1 MADILNTSLSGLRAY
16 QTALATTSHNISNVG
31 TEGYSRQR
39 VELSARPPQQFG
51 SNQIGQ
57 GVDISNVSR
66 IFDSFVIESIRDFSS
81 SSSRLSMFESFAI
94 RTENL
99 IADEQGNLIP
109 ALESFF
115 SALSDVSNDPSS
127 TAPRI
132 GLIERAENLQQRF
145 SSLSNNLLDLQ
156 QEVDNQLNFVVTDIN
171 SIAQEIARINEAIN
185 KVSSVDYQPPDLL
198 DQRDQLLKQLS
209 EKVSVNT
216 VVQNDGTL
224 NVLIGTGQLL
234 ISGANVLTLAVTA
247 DSAQPDRRSVLLQ
260 SSSGSVDIT
269 NTLNGGE
276 VGGLLDFSNTM
287 LDDAQNRL
295 GRMAI
300 ALSET
305 FNAQNIKGYD
315 LNGDLGTNFFST
327 VGTGNLQGI
336 FGADYRANGFDDADA
351 VSFQL
356 DFDGVSLAV
365 NVPAIAPADT
375 NDVIAQNILDAIGTA
390 AAVAAN
396 PDGSYTVP
404 GTTTGVSMTF
414 RLQSANNLD
423 GSFIEFETTGGP
435 SATVNNLQISGL
447 TDGTADDLVMQTR
460 LIGSSST
467 QVDTA
472 FINATNTV
480 TYRGPSNGT
489 FPNLGNTGS
498 GVVNFSIT
506 DITQLT
512 VSDYQIDYDGANY
525 NVLRLS
531 DNTTV
536 ASGAGPFNVDGM
548 SITLG
553 GIANVGDSFYL
564 RPSRLG
570 ALSFQSLIS
579 DPADIVAASPL
590 RSSSTPANLGNISIS
605 QATVTDITDGDVLR
619 TVDIVFDA
627 ANPSNT
633 FDVVDRATGSVL
645 QNDVVYT
652 EGMLVSQNGWQVQ
665 ITGNPELGDTLTVR
679 QNTGAA
685 TDNRNALLLVALQN
699 TPFMDSNTSTYQH
712 AYNTLTTQVGTVTQ
726 QIKINLQ
733 VEENLL
739 GAAIEEREMVS
750 GVNLD
755 EEAADLIRFQQA
767 YQALSRIIQTSQ
779 QLFQSL
785 LDSV

>member
-1 MADILNTSLSGLRAY
+1 MVDILNTSLSGLRAY

-57 GVDISNVSR
+57 GVDISNISR
-66 IFDSFVIESIRDFSS
+66 IFDGFVIESIRDFSS
-81 SSSRLSMFESFAI
+81 SSSRLSIFESFAT

-99 IADEQGNLIP
+99 VADEQGSLLP

-132 GLIERAENLQQRF
+132 SLLERAQNLEQRF
-145 SSLSNNLLDLQ
+145 TSVANDLLDLQ
-156 QEVDNQLNFVVTDIN
+156 HEVDNQLNFVVTDIN
-171 SIAQEIARINEAIN
+171 SIAQEIGRINEAIN

-234 ISGANVLTLAVTA
+234 VSGSNVLTLAVTA
-247 DSAQPDRRSVLLQ
+247 DSTQPDRRAVLLQ

-276 VGGLLDFSNTM
+276 IGGLLDFSNTM

-305 FNAQNIKGYD
+305 FNAQNIQGYD
-315 LNGDLGTNFFST
+315 LNGDLGTRFFST

-336 FGADYRANGFDDADA
+336 FGADYRANGFDDGDA

-365 NVPAIAPADT
+365 NAPVILATDT
-375 NDVIAQNILDAIGTA
+375 NADIAQNILATIGAFGVDNGDNTFTI
-390 AAVAAN
+390 N
-396 PDGSYTVP
+396 
-404 GTTTGVSMTF
+404 GTTPGVSVTF

-423 GSFIEFETTGGP
+423 GSFIEFETAGGP
-435 SATVNNLQISGL
+435 SATLNNLQISAL
-447 TDGTADDLVMQTR
+447 TDGAVDDLVMETR

-472 FINATNTV
+472 FINAANTV
-480 TYRGPSNGT
+480 TYQGPSNGT
-489 FPNLGNTGS
+489 FPNLSNSGS

-506 DITQLT
+506 DISQLT
-512 VSDYQIDYDGANY
+512 VSDYQINFDGANY

-548 SITLG
+548 IITPG
-553 GIANVGDSFYL
+553 GVANAGDSFYL
-564 RPSRLG
+564 RPTRLG
-570 ALSFQSLIS
+570 ALSFKSLIS
-579 DPADIVAASPL
+579 DHSDIAAASPL
-590 RSSSTPANLGNISIS
+590 RSSVATSNLGNISIS

-619 TVDIVFDA
+619 TVDIYFDPT
-627 ANPSNT
+627 NPSNT
-633 FDVVDRATGSVL
+633 FDVVDRASGSVL

-652 EGMLVSQNGWQVQ
+652 EGMVVSQNGWQVQ
-665 ITGNPELGDTLTVR
+665 LTGNPELGDTLTVR

-685 TDNRNALLLVALQN
+685 TDNRNALLLVALQS
-699 TPFMDSNTSTYQH
+699 TPFMDSNSSTYQQ
-712 AYNTLTTQVGTVTQ
+712 AYNTLTTEVGTVTQ
-726 QIKINLQ
+726 QIKINLE
-733 VEENLL
+733 VEQNLL
-739 GAAIEEREMVS
+739 DASIADRETVS

-785 LDSV
+785 LDAV

>member
-51 SNQIGQ
+51 TTQIGQ

-66 IFDSFVIESIRDFSS
+66 IFDNFVIENIRDFSS
-81 SSSRLSMFESFAI
+81 STSRLSIFESFAT

-99 IADEQGNLIP
+99 IADEQGSLMP

-115 SALSDVSNDPSS
+115 AALSDVSNDPSS

-132 GLIERAENLQQRF
+132 TLLERAENLEQRF
-145 SSLSNNLLDLQ
+145 TSLSSDLLDLQ
-156 QEVDNQLNFVVTDIN
+156 HEVDNQLQFVVTDIN

-209 EKVSVNT
+209 EKIAVNT

-234 ISGANVLTLAVTA
+234 VSGSNVLSLRLGA
-247 DSAQPDRRSVLLQ
+247 DSAQPDRRAIQLV

-269 NTLNGGE
+269 NTLKGGE
-276 VGGLLDFSNTM
+276 IGGLLDFSNTM

-295 GRMAI
+295 GRLAI
-300 ALSET
+300 TLSET
-305 FNAQNIKGYD
+305 FNAQNVQGYD

-336 FGADYRANGFDDADA
+336 FGADYRASGFDDFDA

-365 NVPAIAPADT
+365 NVPAILATDT
-375 NDVIAQNILDAIGTA
+375 NVDIAQNILDTIGAFGIDNGDNTFTI
-390 AAVAAN
+390 N
-396 PDGSYTVP
+396 
-404 GTTTGVSMTF
+404 GTTPGVSITF
-414 RLQSANNLD
+414 SLQSTNNLD
-423 GSFIEFETTGGP
+423 GSFIEFETSGGP
-435 SATVNNLQISGL
+435 GATLNSLQISGL
-447 TDGTADDLVMQTR
+447 TDGAANDLVMETS

-467 QVDTA
+467 TVSAA
-472 FINATNTV
+472 FINATNGV
-480 TYRGPSNGT
+480 TFQGPSNSSL
-489 FPNLGNTGS
+489 PNVNNTGT

-512 VSDYQIDYDGANY
+512 VSDYQVNYDGANY
-525 NVLRLS
+525 NVVRLS
-531 DNTTV
+531 DNFTV
-536 ASGAGPFNVDGM
+536 ASGAGPFNVDGI
-548 SITLG
+548 SITPG
-553 GIANVGDSFYL
+553 GVANAGDSFYL
-564 RPSRLG
+564 RPTRLG
-570 ALSFQSLIS
+570 AYSFKSLIS
-579 DPADIVAASPL
+579 DPSDIAAASPL
-590 RSSSTPANLGNISIS
+590 RSSVSTSNLGNIGIS

-619 TVDIVFDA
+619 TVDIYFDP

-633 FDVVDRATGSVL
+633 FDVVDRATGTVL
-645 QNDVVYT
+645 QNDVVYSQ
-652 EGMLVSQNGWQVQ
+652 GMVVSQNGWQIQ
-665 ITGNPELGDTLTVR
+665 LSGNPEPGDTLTVR

-685 TDNRNALLLVALQN
+685 TDNRNALLMVALQS

-712 AYNTLTTQVGTVTQ
+712 AYNTLTTEVGTVTQ
-726 QIKINLQ
+726 QVKINLE

-739 GAAIEEREMVS
+739 DAALAEREIVS

-785 LDSV
+785 LDAV

>member
-39 VELSARPPQQFG
+39 VELVARPPQQFG
-51 SNQIGQ
+51 STQIGQ

-66 IFDSFVIESIRDFSS
+66 IFDNFVIESIRDFSS
-81 SSSRLSMFESFAI
+81 TTSRLSIFESFAT

-99 IADEQGNLIP
+99 ISDEQGSLMP

-132 GLIERAENLQQRF
+132 SLLERAENLQQRF
-145 SSLSNNLLDLQ
+145 NSLANNLLDLQ
-156 QEVDNQLNFVVTDIN
+156 QEVDNQLNFVVSDIN

-185 KVSSVDYQPPDLL
+185 KVSSIDSQPPDLL

-234 ISGANVLTLAVTA
+234 VSGSNVLTLAVTA
-247 DSAQPDRRSVLLQ
+247 DSAQPDRRAILLQ

-276 VGGLLDFSNTM
+276 IGGLLDFSNTM

-305 FNAQNIKGYD
+305 FNAQNIQGYD

-327 VGTGNLQGI
+327 VGTGNLQGV
-336 FGADYRANGFDDADA
+336 FGADYRANGFDDGDT

-365 NVPAIAPADT
+365 NVPAIAPGDT
-375 NDVIAQNILDAIGTA
+375 NDVIAQNILDAIGAA

-404 GTTTGVSMTF
+404 GTTPGVDITF
-414 RLQSANNLD
+414 RLQGANLD
-423 GSFIEFETTGGP
+423 GSFIEFETAGGP
-435 SATVNNLQISGL
+435 SASLNNLQISAL
-447 TDGTADDLVMQTR
+447 TDGAANDLVMETS

-467 QVDTA
+467 QVNA
-472 FINATNTV
+472 ALINATNTV
-480 TYRGPSNGT
+480 TYLGPSNGT
-489 FPNLGNTGS
+489 FPNLSNIGA

-506 DITQLT
+506 DVTQLT
-512 VSDYQIDYDGANY
+512 VSDYQVNYDGANY
-525 NVLRLS
+525 NVVRLS

-548 SITLG
+548 TITPG
-553 GIANVGDSFYL
+553 GVSVAGDSFYL
-564 RPSRLG
+564 RPTRLG
-570 ALSFQSLIS
+570 ALNFQSLIS
-579 DPADIVAASPL
+579 DPADIAAASPL
-590 RSSSTPANLGNISIS
+590 RSGSTVANLGDISIS
-605 QATVTDITDGDVLR
+605 QATVIDITDGDVLR
-619 TVDIVFDA
+619 TVDIYFDP

-633 FDVVDRATGSVL
+633 FDVVDRATGTVI

-652 EGMLVSQNGWQVQ
+652 DGMVLTQNGWQVQ
-665 ITGNPELGDTLTVR
+665 LTGNAELGDTLTVQ

-712 AYNTLTTQVGTVTQ
+712 AYNTLTTEVGTVTQ
-726 QIKINLQ
+726 QIKINLE

-739 GAAIEEREMVS
+739 DAAIQEREMVS

-779 QLFQSL
+779 QIFQSL
-785 LDSV
+785 LDAV

>member
-51 SNQIGQ
+51 STQIGQ
-57 GVDISNVSR
+57 GVDISDVSR
-66 IFDSFVIESIRDFSS
+66 IFDNFVIENIRDFSS
-81 SSSRLSMFESFAI
+81 STSRLSIFESFAT

-99 IADEQGNLIP
+99 IADEQGSLMP

-115 SALSDVSNDPSS
+115 ASLSDVSNDPSS

-132 GLIERAENLQQRF
+132 TLLERAENLEQRF
-145 SSLSNNLLDLQ
+145 TSLSNDLLDLQ
-156 QEVDNQLNFVVTDIN
+156 HEVDNQLQFVVTDIN
-171 SIAQEIARINEAIN
+171 SIAQEIARINEAIT
-185 KVSSVDYQPPDLL
+185 KVSSVNYQPPDLL

-209 EKVSVNT
+209 EKVAVNT

-234 ISGANVLTLAVTA
+234 VSGTAVLSLGLAA
-247 DSAQPDRRSVLLQ
+247 DGAQPDRRAIQLI

-269 NTLNGGE
+269 NTLKGGE
-276 VGGLLDFSNTM
+276 IGGLLDFSNTM

-295 GRMAI
+295 GRLAI
-300 ALSET
+300 TLSET
-305 FNAQNIKGYD
+305 FNAQNVQGYD

-336 FGADYRANGFDDADA
+336 FGTNYRANGFDDGDT

-365 NVPAIAPADT
+365 NVPAILATDS
-375 NDVIAQNILDAIGTA
+375 NVDIAQNILTTIGAFGVDNLDNTFTI
-390 AAVAAN
+390 N
-396 PDGSYTVP
+396 
-404 GTTTGVSMTF
+404 GTTPGVSITF
-414 RLQSANNLD
+414 SLQSTNNLD
-423 GSFIEFETTGGP
+423 GSFIEFETSGGP
-435 SATVNNLQISGL
+435 GATLNNLQISGL
-447 TDGTADDLVMQTR
+447 TDGVADDLIMETR
-460 LIGSSST
+460 LTGSSST
-467 QVDTA
+467 TVNAA
-472 FINATNTV
+472 FINSTNAV
-480 TYRGPSNGT
+480 NFQGPSNST
-489 FPNLGNTGS
+489 LPNMNNTGT
-498 GVVNFSIT
+498 GLVNFSIT
-506 DITQLT
+506 DVTKLT
-512 VSDYQIDYDGANY
+512 VSDYQVNYDGANY
-525 NVLRLS
+525 NVVRLS
-531 DNTTV
+531 DNVTV

-548 SITLG
+548 SITPG
-553 GIANVGDSFYL
+553 GIANAGDSFYL
-564 RPSRLG
+564 RPTRLG
-570 ALSFQSLIS
+570 AFSFKSLIS
-579 DPADIVAASPL
+579 DPADIAAASPL
-590 RSSSTPANLGNISIS
+590 RSSVSTANLGNTSIS

-619 TVDIVFDA
+619 TVDIVFDPV
-627 ANPSNT
+627 NPGV
-633 FDVVDRATGSVL
+633 FDVVDRATGTVL
-645 QNDVVYT
+645 QAAVVYS

-665 ITGNPELGDTLTVR
+665 LTGNPELGDTLTVR

-685 TDNRNALLLVALQN
+685 TDNRNALLMVALQN

-712 AYNTLTTQVGTVTQ
+712 AYNTLTTEVGTVTQ
-726 QIKINLQ
+726 QIKINLE

-739 GAAIEEREMVS
+739 GAALEERETVS
-750 GVNLD
+750 GINLD

-785 LDSV
+785 LDAV